1 MLKLKDQASMK
12 KKERETFSKHKG
24 ELRCKL

>member
-1 MLKLKDQASMK
+1 MLKLKDQVSMK
-12 KKERETFSKHKG
+12 KKEREIFSKYKG